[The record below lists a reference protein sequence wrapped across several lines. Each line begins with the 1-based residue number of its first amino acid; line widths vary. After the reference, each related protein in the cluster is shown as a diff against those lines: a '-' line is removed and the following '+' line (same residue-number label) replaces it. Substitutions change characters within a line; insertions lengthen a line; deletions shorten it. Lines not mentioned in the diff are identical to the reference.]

1 MSPPQNDAQQRT
13 RIPFTKA
20 SACGNAFLMVEGE
33 RASGDLGALSRRLCD
48 RHRGV
53 GADGVEWLFPDAE
66 ADVKAR
72 LINADG
78 SEAEISG
85 NGTRCVAAE
94 ICSRENKTEVVVRT
108 GAGLKTCRLIGRE
121 DGRQGMRQGSTFE
134 FETDMGQPEVG
145 VQLSIETM
153 WVRAVGTK
161 ISIGNPHVAIFVE
174 NFQEAWQRQAALI
187 GTQPQFPRGTNVEYV
202 VVRGASEIEIRL
214 FERARCFSGNGDC
227 ARRFADSALG
237 ESGLSAGSGDS
248 RLPWRIL
255 RLRSSRDAFR
265 FPQVANQ
272 AARTPSGR
280 QGGNCCARVE
290 REERN
295 AGR

>member
-1 MSPPQNDAQQRT
+1 MSAPQNGGQQNEVDPNRGQQST

-20 SACGNAFLMVEGE
+20 SACGNDFLMVET
-33 RASGDLGALSRRLCD
+33 AHVSGDLAALSRRLCD
-48 RHRGV
+48 RHRGI

-121 DGRQGMRQGSTFE
+121 DGRQGRRQGSTFE

-145 VQLSIETM
+145 GQLSIETM
-153 WVRAVGTK
+153 WVRAVGTRV
-161 ISIGNPHVAIFVE
+161 SMGNPHFVIFVE
-174 NFQEAWQRQAALI
+174 NFQEGWQRQAALI
-187 GTQPQFPRGTNVEYV
+187 GTQPQFPQGTNVEYV
-202 VVRGASEIEIRL
+202 VVRDASEIEIRL
-214 FERARCFSGNGDC
+214 FERGVGETQSSGTGSC
-227 ARRFADSALG
+227 ASA
-237 ESGLSAGSGDS
+237 
-248 RLPWRIL
+248 
-255 RLRSSRDAFR
+255 
-265 FPQVANQ
+265 VA
-272 AARTPSGR
+272 AIASGR
-280 QGGNCCARVE
+280 VASPVTVIAPGGPQTVRWENQVYLQGPATLICRGEFFV
-290 REERN
+290 
-295 AGR
+295 